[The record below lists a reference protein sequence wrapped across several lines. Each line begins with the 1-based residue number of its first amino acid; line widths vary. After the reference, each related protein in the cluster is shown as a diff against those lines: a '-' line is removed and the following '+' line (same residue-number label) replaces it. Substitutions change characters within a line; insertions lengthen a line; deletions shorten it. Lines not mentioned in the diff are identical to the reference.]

1 MAEAVRPTQQEVE
14 RRKQLIGLSKTRSLS
29 RTEAKELQAIWGKEA
44 WYSYAS
50 GEVGFLAFVVI
61 QAIVSHL
68 PSLLSRGG
76 IDG

>member
-1 MAEAVRPTQQEVE
+1 MAEAVRTIQQEVE
-14 RRKQLIGLSKTRSLS
+14 RRNQLIGLSKIRSLS
-29 RTEAKELQAIWGKEA
+29 RAEVKELQAIWEKEA

-50 GEVGFLAFVVI
+50 GEVGFLAFVAI

-76 IDG
+76 ING